1 MTKPPALSRLKLSV
15 KMPTGGACVL
25 NIRLHQE
32 RLNPRMETKY
42 EKTFKVRVNEVNFKG
57 ELKLSSMLNYFQD
70 VAIEHAS
77 DLGFPISMLI
87 QKNLTWVVSRYHLQ
101 IDRAPLWGETLH
113 VTTWP
118 SDTRGRFAIRDFEIR
133 DKKNLPAVAATA
145 SFMLLDFV
153 QKKTVPIEENLP
165 AYPVVPAR
173 AVADS
178 FESLPGLE
186 RVDLQRPFHVRM
198 HDLDL
203 NHHVNNTYYV
213 EWAIESLP
221 MDIIQNCRVTRI
233 EVAYRGQAVYGDEI
247 LSQAQVVSEG
257 PEPVVIHRIVRES
270 DGRELAR
277 LKTQWTPAQ
286 GAYHAAFKAKR
297 LA

>member
-1 MTKPPALSRLKLSV
+1 
-15 KMPTGGACVL
+15 
-25 NIRLHQE
+25 
-32 RLNPRMETKY
+32 MEAKY

-70 VAIEHAS
+70 VSIEHSS

-87 QKNLTWVVSRYHLQ
+87 QKNLTWVISRYHLR
-101 IDRAPLWGETLH
+101 IFRAPLWGETLH
-113 VTTWP
+113 AVTWP
-118 SDTRGRFAIRDFEIR
+118 SDARGRFAIRDFEIR
-133 DKKNLPAVAATA
+133 DKKNLPVAAATG

-153 QKKTVPIEENLP
+153 QKKTVSIEENLP
-165 AYPVVPAR
+165 AYPVVSAR

-178 FESLPGLE
+178 FEPLPGLE
-186 RVDLQRPFHVRM
+186 RVDFQRPFHVRM
-198 HDLDL
+198 HDLDI
-203 NHHVNNTYYV
+203 NHHVNNIYYV

-221 MDIIQNCRVTRI
+221 MDFVQNCRIARI

-247 LSQAQVVSEG
+247 LSQAQMIGEG
-257 PEPVVIHRIVRES
+257 NESVVIHRIVRES

-277 LKTQWTPAQ
+277 LKTHWTSAQ
-286 GAYHAAFKAKR
+286 GACHAAFKAKH